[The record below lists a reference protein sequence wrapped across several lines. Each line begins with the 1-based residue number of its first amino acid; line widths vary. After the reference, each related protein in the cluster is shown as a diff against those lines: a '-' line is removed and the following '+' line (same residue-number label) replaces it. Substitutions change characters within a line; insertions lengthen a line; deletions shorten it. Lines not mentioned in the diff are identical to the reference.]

1 MTLALTSVRLFQKTI
16 GEFESIF
23 GRMLYLPGGAVD
35 FHKQCLAGNR
45 VGSLRTVSRCFVPS
59 RWNCLGEHQNGRELL
74 EEVSGLSVKK
84 AGLTT

>member
-1 MTLALTSVRLFQKTI
+1 MALALIRLCFLQKTI
-16 GEFESIF
+16 GNFESIF
-23 GRMLYLPGGAVD
+23 GRTLYLPGGSVD